1 MRAKV
6 LVLFIFLWS
15 TILTWGQT
23 PEYRI
28 RHITN
33 AQGLSNSSV
42 NTVFQDRSGRVWFGT
57 WDGLNRYDGEHIR
70 LFFPSVDNPNT
81 ISNNVIREMAQLP
94 DGTIF
99 VATDRGI
106 DSFNP
111 ITETFTRYFQDAM
124 GHSPVAEY
132 TFHLATS
139 AQGEVTAV
147 VDGHGIFAL
156 EKGVFVRKS
165 PLKARRVRDVFHDLR
180 GKLWMLSDEG
190 EVLCSNSAM
199 VSGVSFLF
207 YDTLEDKIW
216 IQDAGGYRILGE
228 KSSLPVPSAEIR
240 AAASDGTFH
249 YLGTSQG
256 LYRLNIAD
264 GSLECLL
271 PDIPVLSVACGIQD
285 IIWVGTDMHGVWQI
299 ARRQFDFGAQ
309 TGMFGGSAVRC
320 FVQGLSGKLA
330 VGTKGSGIYLFS
342 PDASLCGH
350 LTTKDGLI
358 HNAVYCMKDDG
369 EVIWIGTDG
378 KGLNYQDSRSG
389 RLHKLQAPDS
399 LAISSVYA
407 IQPQGRDTLWV
418 GTSGNGLYR
427 LCLDRTKE
435 PIRVTE
441 SYHYTSEQLGSGV
454 VYSLLPTLHGSMF
467 VGTRGAGLQLVRK
480 DSGELSKLRNDIDDD
495 ILCLSRGSNGSL
507 WVGTS
512 MGLYRYGQDWEEVTR
527 YSIDNGLPSNTIH
540 GVLEDSNGEMWVS
553 TNSGLARIRR
563 QDGHVNTYHVGDGLQ
578 DNEFSDG
585 ACYSYGGWFFFG
597 GINGFNAFNPL
608 EVNKDSFM
616 PNLVLDELYIDN
628 ERSILPSGKLVLD
641 SGNRSLSFH
650 FVPVDYLSGEESELA
665 YRMRGLSDEWVLLRD
680 SRTVAFSNIP
690 PGNYTLEVR
699 CSNEEGVWSDNW
711 FVQEIHK
718 QSPLWRTPLAKLLY
732 VLIGLALA
740 FYVFYRF
747 RKKASDQAEKQK
759 TEAVHEAKLDFF
771 TNIAHEFSNSLTL
784 IYGPCQAL
792 MESARMT
799 GTEQKY
805 LSSIMSNSDRMRNMI
820 QQLITFRKAETG
832 HLRIH
837 IGKVDMIALIA
848 QETSYFREQMERGG
862 VQFRLDSPPEGVI
875 WTADGDSMEKILF
888 NLLSNAVKYTPS
900 NQQIKVSLAVRE
912 DVLEMDV
919 TNTGVGIPLE
929 KQAALFD
936 RYEVLTRF
944 EKALAKGRTSNGI
957 GLSLCKSLVEL
968 HKGTIDLRSDGSTFT
983 TFHLELPKLPVE
995 TDSLYEIKQDE
1006 ALPAHEVEEIVAD
1019 EAPETTSAKDLVMVV
1034 DDEPEI
1040 RSFIRKT
1047 LEPHYCVVEAGNG
1060 QEALE
1065 LMNQERPKVILS
1077 DLMMPVMDGVAFI
1090 KALRSDARTRHI
1102 PFIILSSKGTA
1113 NTPIEA
1119 LENGADAY
1127 LEKPFNPRHLLARIG
1142 RLLGRDAEVI
1152 AYSKSARASIEQF
1165 AGKEMKTADR
1175 DLLKAITEV
1184 ILSRLDD
1191 ETLSGTDVADAVSIS
1206 EMQLYRKLKSLVNM
1220 TPTEYIRHLRL
1231 DRAAHLLLSTNKNVQ
1246 EIMYACGFVTK
1257 TYFFR
1262 EFSKRYSMS
1271 PGEYR
1276 RSQRGR

>member
-1 MRAKV
+1 M
-6 LVLFIFLWS
+6 
-15 TILTWGQT
+15 
-23 PEYRI
+23 

-33 AQGLSNSSV
+33 AQGLTNSSV
-42 NTVFQDRSGRVWFGT
+42 NTVFQDNSGRVWFGT
-57 WDGLNRYDGEHIR
+57 WDGLDRYDGEHIR
-70 LFFPSVDNPNT
+70 PFFPSVDNPNT
-81 ISNNVIREMAQLP
+81 LSNNVIREMAQLP

-111 ITETFTRYFQDAM
+111 VTETFTRYFQDAM
-124 GHSPVAEY
+124 GKTPVEEY

-139 AQGEVTAV
+139 ARGGVTAV

-156 EKGVFVRKS
+156 ENGVFVRKT
-165 PLKARRVRDVFHDLR
+165 PMKARRVRNVFRDLGGR
-180 GKLWMLSDEG
+180 LWMLSDDG
-190 EVLCSNSAM
+190 NVLCDNSPI
-199 VSGVSFLF
+199 VSDVSFLF
-207 YDTLEDKIW
+207 YDAIRDRIW
-216 IQDAGGYRILGE
+216 IQDSGGYRILGD
-228 KSSLPVPSAEIR
+228 KRTLPVPQAEIR
-240 AAASDGTFH
+240 AAATDGTFH
-249 YLGTSQG
+249 YLGTSRG
-256 LYRLNIAD
+256 LFRLNTAD
-264 GSLECLL
+264 GNLVCIL
-271 PDIPVLSVACGIQD
+271 PDVPILSVACGIQG
-285 IIWVGTDMHGVWQI
+285 IIWVGTDMQGVWQI
-299 ARRQFDFGAQ
+299 ARQQFDFGAQ

-320 FVQGLSGKLA
+320 FMQGLSGKLA

-342 PDASLCGH
+342 HDASLWGH

-358 HNAVYCMKDDG
+358 HNAVYCMEDDG

-378 KGLNYQDSRSG
+378 KGLCYQDTRSD

-407 IQPQGRDTLWV
+407 IQPQGLDTLWV

-427 LCLDRTKE
+427 LILDRRKD

-441 SYHYTSEQLGSGV
+441 SYHYTSGQLGSGV
-454 VYSLLPTLHGSMF
+454 VYSLLPTWHGSMF

-480 DSGELSKLRNDIDDD
+480 ETGELSKLRNDIDDD
-495 ILCLSRGSNGSL
+495 ILCLTRGTDGAL

-527 YSIDNGLPSNTIH
+527 YSVDNGLPSNTIH
-540 GVLEDSNGEMWVS
+540 GVLEDSAGEMWVS
-553 TNSGLARIRR
+553 TNNGLARIRR
-563 QDGHVNTYHVGDGLQ
+563 QDGHVNTYHVADGLQ
-578 DNEFSDG
+578 DNEFADG
-585 ACYSYGGWFFFG
+585 AFYSYGGWFFFG

-608 EVNKDSFM
+608 EVNKDSYM
-616 PNLVLDELYIDN
+616 PNLVLNDLYIDN
-628 ERSILPSGKLVLD
+628 ERSILPGGKLILD

-650 FVPVDYLSGEESELA
+650 FVPVDYLSGEECELA
-665 YRMRGLSDEWVLLRD
+665 YRMRGLSNEWVHLRD
-680 SRTVAFSNIP
+680 SRTVAFSNLP

-699 CSNEEGVWSDNW
+699 CSNEEGEWADNW
-711 FVQEIHK
+711 FIQEIHK
-718 QSPLWRTPLAKLLY
+718 QSPMWRTPLAKLLY
-732 VLIGLALA
+732 VLIGLTIAG
-740 FYVFYRF
+740 YIFYRL
-747 RKKASDQAEKQK
+747 RKKESERAEKQK
-759 TEAVHEAKLDFF
+759 TAAVHEAKLDFF

-792 MESARMT
+792 MQSARMT
-799 GTEQKY
+799 GSEQRY

-832 HLRIH
+832 HLSIH
-837 IGKVDMIALIA
+837 IVNVDMVALIA
-848 QETSYFREQMERGG
+848 QETSYFREQMSHNG

-900 NQQIKVSLAVRE
+900 NQQIIVSLAVRGNH
-912 DVLEMDV
+912 LEMDV
-919 TNTGVGIPLE
+919 TNTGVGIPYE
-929 KQAALFD
+929 KQASLFD

-968 HKGTIDLRSDGSTFT
+968 HTGTIDLRSDGSTFT

-995 TDSLYEIKQDE
+995 TDSLYEIKMEE
-1006 ALPAHEVEEIVAD
+1006 APATTEVKDIDAD
-1019 EAPETTSAKDLVMVV
+1019 ETPETTSAKQLVMVV

-1047 LEPHYCVVEAGNG
+1047 LEPYYSVVEAGNG

-1065 LMNQERPKVILS
+1065 LMNQELPKVILS
-1077 DLMMPVMDGVAFI
+1077 DLIMPVMDGVALI
-1090 KALRSDARTRHI
+1090 KALRSDDRTRHI
-1102 PFIILSSKGTA
+1102 PFIILSSKGTD

-1119 LENGADAY
+1119 LESGADAY
-1127 LEKPFNPRHLLARIG
+1127 LDKPFNPRHLLARIG

-1191 ETLSGTDVADAVSIS
+1191 ETLSGADIADAVTIS
-1206 EMQLYRKLKSLVNM
+1206 EMQLYRKLKALVNM

-1231 DRAAHLLLSTNKNVQ
+1231 DRAAHLLISTNKNVQ

-1262 EFSKRYSMS
+1262 EFSKRYGMS
-1271 PGEYR
+1271 PGAYR
-1276 RSQRGR
+1276 RSLS